1 MASSVARSLAFLYD
15 ADMTKN
21 TPPHHHQKSD
31 NGSKPLKSEGTI
43 GRLIGLRVT
52 ELPG

>member
-1 MASSVARSLAFLYD
+1 
-15 ADMTKN
+15 MTKN

-43 GRLIGLRVT
+43 GRLIDLRVT